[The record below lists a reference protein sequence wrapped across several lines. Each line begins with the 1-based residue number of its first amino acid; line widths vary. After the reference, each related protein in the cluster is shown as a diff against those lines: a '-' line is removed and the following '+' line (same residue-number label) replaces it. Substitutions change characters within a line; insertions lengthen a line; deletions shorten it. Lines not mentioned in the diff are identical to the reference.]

1 MRKLLFGASLFLLT
15 IVLQAQGKAHFEEG
29 VEFFK
34 NRAEGCSGL
43 VANPRNLSQ
52 AIYHFQKA
60 FVDPIYERDAGV
72 FLLKCAFY
80 KGTFV
85 ETEKEKMIAAFAE
98 GKKLGEYMVG
108 KYPTWAAAQFWYL
121 TCLGKWAECKSGWAA
136 ATDGV
141 AEKMKIAAEK
151 IIENDPTYH
160 DASAFRVLGMLN
172 IKCPYIPFFLPWPD
186 DKEGLKKCE
195 ESVTRGPGNPGNFL
209 SYAEALYE
217 NGLPEKAIGVLKRLI
232 GIKPRPDMYL
242 EDKKEIEDGKT
253 LLEKYLKK

>member
-1 MRKLLFGASLFLLT
+1 MRKILAGFPFLFTAIFLFG
-15 IVLQAQGKAHFEEG
+15 QGQNHYEKG
-29 VEFFK
+29 IEFFK
-34 NRAEGCSGL
+34 KRAEGSSGL
-43 VANPRNLSQ
+43 QANPLQVNQ
-52 AIYHFQKA
+52 AIFHFQKA
-60 FVDPIYERDAGV
+60 FPDPAFERDAGV

-85 ETEKEKMIAAFAE
+85 ETDKAKMVAAFEE
-98 GKKLGEYMVG
+98 GKKLGEYLVG
-108 KYPTWAAAQFWYL
+108 KYPNWAAAQFWYL

-141 AEKMKIAAEK
+141 AEKMKTAAEK
-151 IIENDPTYH
+151 IIENDPGYH

-186 DKEGLKKCE
+186 NKEGLKKCE
-195 ESVTRGPGNPGNFL
+195 ESVNRGPGNPGNFL

-242 EDKKEIEDGKT
+242 EDKKEIEDGKK
-253 LLEKYLKK
+253 LLEKYLKN